1 MPGTVRRFNV
11 MDREFYINNLEINHL
26 FIRNCFDNFID
37 SHGELY
43 GRVISEY
50 MLLSNV
56 DFIFHLVIK

>member
-1 MPGTVRRFNV
+1 

-37 SHGELY
+37 SHGKLY